1 MRIFN
6 IISIL
11 ILISLSAS
19 NAVFASGVGEA
30 FNQREKFKDVTI
42 LGNPDEAK
50 TFIKKDG
57 DVSNIGSLNDAS
69 LTGEGNNALRISE
82 LGEFLQ
88 HTELKKM
95 DAINQHKINPDNS
108 LLKESLKIE
117 QNPMA
122 KTGGGSLSASET
134 STTSFINKSCVEGVD
149 FNVDVGLE
157 LVLEAEE
164 QEEIIRKPQTTINIP
179 AKDVPT
185 RFWDKLYENFYTTDH
200 ELMLGL
206 KYKLSNSSEAHSFI
220 KGLISQSLGNLTAG
234 SIVLPSQNIII
245 FLPGS
250 YNIILSKGRNSPFE
264 NPAIKYRNSAD
275 QLAALIYNQ
284 VLAIFHYS
292 VEEKRTK
299 FIEKGEYWQVA
310 TTPAEKLVEENEC
323 YETARVCTRKGIKKF
338 FNKYNITRPCWSEK
352 ISYECTSKPKDGCAH
367 LTKQNCRLVDS
378 ECEHRI
384 GNICLRWKRNF
395 TCPITKKERNYSLAD
410 SSIYCLGGNCHTP
423 TIEENQDFGNVAYL
437 AAINEAQ
444 KDCDKESSGI
454 CKKPITV
461 FAGKTNGCDKAVVGF
476 INCCSANKGWGKD
489 MKLSSCSPEEKGL
502 ALKRDKGL
510 CHKIGTYCETRDF
523 ITKMCLVKRTN
534 FCCFNSKLARIFH
547 EQGRSQLNID
557 WGSSEFPNCR
567 PLTLEELTK
576 LDYSK
581 FDMEE
586 LFAEMLAK
594 GKSNMFKTFPSI
606 APKKLPKLQQ
616 EHMNTTPTEKRDI
629 LKRKAEEEERARRAK
644 EEEKRLAEE
653 ARLKAQQEKV
663 RLAEELRARE
673 EREKF
678 LEKERIKRQQEQ
690 LRIAEENRIKRQQ
703 ALALHKQN
711 ELVRLRQ
718 EKQKWYNQYIHNMRA
733 AGNSESATI
742 RLWHQFF
749 SITPQEYINNPKYNA
764 NTAISRY
771 GVNIVPPFEFKQRLF
786 TE

>member
-11 ILISLSAS
+11 ILISSNAS
-19 NAVFASGVGEA
+19 NAVFASGVGTA
-30 FNQREKFKDVTI
+30 FNQREKFKNVTV

-69 LTGEGNNALRISE
+69 LTGEGNNALRSSE

-122 KTGGGSLSASET
+122 KTGGGLLSASET

-164 QEEIIRKPQTTINIP
+164 KEEIIRKPQTSINLPARLIP
-179 AKDVPT
+179 EI
-185 RFWDKLYENFYTTDH
+185 FWEKKPENYRTTDN
-200 ELMLGL
+200 ELMSGV
-206 KYKLSNSSEAHSFI
+206 KYVLLNTVEAHNAI
-220 KGLISQSLGNLTAG
+220 KEAISQSVGNL
-234 SIVLPSQNIII
+234 SPEFIELPSQNVFI
-245 FLPGS
+245 FYPGS
-250 YNIILSKGRNSPFE
+250 NNVIIPMGAEIFR
-264 NPAIKYRNSAD
+264 NPAIKYRTSAAE
-275 QLAALIYNQ
+275 LARLAYNQ
-284 VLAIFHYS
+284 VTAILYYS
-292 VEEKRTK
+292 TFEIRKK

-378 ECEHRI
+378 ECEYRI

-395 TCPITKKERNYSLAD
+395 TCPITRKERNYSLAD

-461 FAGKTNGCDKAVVGF
+461 FAGKTNGCDNAIAGF

-510 CHKIGTYCETRDF
+510 CHMIGTYCETRESV
-523 ITKMCLVKRTN
+523 TKVCLVKRTN

-616 EHMNTTPTEKRDI
+616 EHMNTTPAEKRDI

-673 EREKF
+673 ERKKF
-678 LEKERIKRQQEQ
+678 LEKERIRREQEQ

-718 EKQKWYNQYIHNMRA
+718 EKQAWYNNYIANMRA
-733 AGNSESATI
+733 AGNAEFDTI
-742 RLWHQFF
+742 ILWYQFF
-749 SITPQEYINNPKYNA
+749 SITPQEYINNPNYTA

>member
-11 ILISLSAS
+11 TLITISAS
-19 NAVFASGVGEA
+19 NAVFASGVGTA
-30 FNQREKFKDVTI
+30 FNQREKFKNATI

-69 LTGEGNNALRISE
+69 LTGEGNNALRSSE

-88 HTELKKM
+88 HSELKKM

-108 LLKESLKIE
+108 LLKNSLKIE

-164 QEEIIRKPQTTINIP
+164 QEEIIRKPETSINLP

-185 RFWDKLYENFYTTDH
+185 RFWNKLYENFYTSDH

-206 KYKLSNSSEAHSFI
+206 KYKLSNSSEAHTFI
-220 KGLISQSLGNLTAG
+220 KGLISQSLGNVPAG

-275 QLAALIYNQ
+275 ELAALIYNQ

-292 VEEKRTK
+292 IEEKRKK

-310 TTPAEKLVEENEC
+310 TIEAEKLVEENEC
-323 YETARVCTRKGIKKF
+323 YETSRVCTRKGIKKF
-338 FNKYNITRPCWSEK
+338 FGKYDITRPCWSEK

-367 LTKQNCRLVDS
+367 LTKENCRLVDS
-378 ECEHRI
+378 QCEHRI
-384 GNICLRWKRNF
+384 GSICLRWKRNF
-395 TCPITKKERNYSLAD
+395 TCSITKKEMNYSLSD

-454 CKKPITV
+454 CKNPITV

-489 MKLSSCSPEEKGL
+489 IKLSSCSPEEKGL
-502 ALKRDKGL
+502 ALKRGKGL
-510 CHKIGTYCETRDF
+510 CHMIGTYCETRES
-523 ITKMCLVKRTN
+523 ITKICLVKRTN

-567 PLTLEELTK
+567 PLTLEELTR

-586 LFAEMLAK
+586 LFDAMLAK

-606 APKKLPKLQQ
+606 TPKKLPKLQQ

-653 ARLKAQQEKV
+653 V
-663 RLAEELRARE
+663 RAKE
-673 EREKF
+673 EREKI
-678 LEKERIKRQQEQ
+678 LEKEKIKRQQEQ
-690 LRIAEENRIKRQQ
+690 LRIAEEKRIKREQ
-703 ALALHKQN
+703 ALAKHLEQ
-711 ELVRLRQ
+711 ERTRLKA
-718 EKQKWYNQYIHNMRA
+718 EKQMWYTNYLNNMKA
-733 AGNSESATI
+733 AGYHNDVMNVWNANFGMSPE
-742 RLWHQFF
+742 
-749 SITPQEYINNPKYNA
+749 EYINNPRYNA
-764 NTAISRY
+764 NGPIRGY
-771 GVNIVPPFEFKQRLF
+771 GIDIVPPYQFVPKTFQEGF
-786 TE
+786 

>member
-19 NAVFASGVGEA
+19 NAVFASGVGKA
-30 FNQREKFKDVTI
+30 FNQREKFKNVTI

-57 DVSNIGSLNDAS
+57 DVSNIGLLNDAS
-69 LTGEGNNALRISE
+69 LTSEGNNALRSSE

-95 DAINQHKINPDNS
+95 DAINQHKINPDNP

-164 QEEIIRKPQTTINIP
+164 QEEIIRKPQTTIDIP
-179 AKDVPT
+179 YKDVPD
-185 RFWDKLYENFYTTDH
+185 RWWQKSYYTHDD
-200 ELMLGL
+200 GAWV
-206 KYKLSNSSEAHSFI
+206 SEGVPRYTLLNNEATHRAI
-220 KGLISQSLGNLTAG
+220 KEMISARVINLLPE
-234 SIVLPSQNIII
+234 SIVLPPQNIIAD
-245 FLPGS
+245 
-250 YNIILSKGRNSPFE
+250 Y
-264 NPAIKYRNSAD
+264 YRPQNVTYTYHGW
-275 QLAALIYNQ
+275 LAASVSMVSAL
-284 VLAIFHYS
+284 VRFHYS
-292 VEEKRTK
+292 VEERRKKFVQTK
-299 FIEKGEYWQVA
+299 EYWQVA
-310 TTPAEKLVEENEC
+310 TIEAEKLVEENEC
-323 YETARVCTRKGIKKF
+323 YETSRVCTRKGIKKF
-338 FNKYNITRPCWSEK
+338 FGKYNINRPCWSEK
-352 ISYECTSKPKDGCAH
+352 ISYKCTSKPKDGCAH
-367 LTKQNCRLVDS
+367 LTKATCRLADS

-384 GNICLRWKRNF
+384 GSICLRWKRNF
-395 TCPITKKERNYSLAD
+395 TCPITKKEMNYSLAD
-410 SSIYCLGGNCHTP
+410 SSIYCLGGNCHSP
-423 TIEENQDFGNVAYL
+423 TIEENQDFSNVAYL

-454 CKKPITV
+454 CKDPITV
-461 FAGKTNGCDKAVVGF
+461 FAGEANGCDKAIVGF

-489 MKLSSCSPEEKGL
+489 IKLSSCSPEEKGL
-502 ALKRDKGL
+502 ALKRSKGL
-510 CHKIGTYCETRDF
+510 CHMVGTYCETRES
-523 ITKMCLVKRTN
+523 ITKICLVKRTN

-567 PLTLEELTK
+567 PLTLEELTR

-586 LFAEMLAK
+586 LFGAMLAK

-606 APKKLPKLQQ
+606 APKKLPKPQQ
-616 EHMNTTPTEKRDI
+616 EHMNTTPAEKRDI

-653 ARLKAQQEKV
+653 ARLKAQQEKEKEARAKRTAIAQKAEQAKIERQ
-663 RLAEELRARE
+663 RLAKIEAAR
-673 EREKF
+673 
-678 LEKERIKRQQEQ
+678 QEQ
-690 LRIAEENRIKRQQ
+690 LELKRNVIRGQIATKDRECQKLRERISDAERRGIVHGTGGTAHLQNLLRVRIDKRNV
-703 ALALHKQN
+703 L
-711 ELVRLRQ
+711 
-718 EKQKWYNQYIHNMRA
+718 KQKLENVR
-733 AGNSESATI
+733 
-742 RLWHQFF
+742 
-749 SITPQEYINNPKYNA
+749 
-764 NTAISRY
+764 
-771 GVNIVPPFEFKQRLF
+771 
-786 TE
+786 

>member
-11 ILISLSAS
+11 TLITISAS
-19 NAVFASGVGEA
+19 NAVFASSVGAA
-30 FNQREKFKDVTI
+30 FNQREKFKNVTI

-69 LTGEGNNALRISE
+69 LTGEGNNALRSSK

-122 KTGGGSLSASET
+122 KTGGGSLIASET

-149 FNVDVGLE
+149 FNVDVGYE

-164 QEEIIRKPQTTINIP
+164 QEEIIRKPETTIDIP
-179 AKDVPT
+179 YKDVPDWLWHKNHYT
-185 RFWDKLYENFYTTDH
+185 HDNGDSVNYYEPQYTLLNNEDTH
-200 ELMLGL
+200 RAIREM
-206 KYKLSNSSEAHSFI
+206 
-220 KGLISQSLGNLTAG
+220 ISARVINLLPK
-234 SIVLPSQNIII
+234 SIVLPPQNIVVNYYHRPQNVIYTYYSW
-245 FLPGS
+245 LV
-250 YNIILSKGRNSPFE
+250 R
-264 NPAIKYRNSAD
+264 
-275 QLAALIYNQ
+275 AL
-284 VLAIFHYS
+284 VRFHYS
-292 VEEKRTK
+292 VEEIRKK

-310 TTPAEKLVEENEC
+310 TAPAEKLVEENEC
-323 YETARVCTRKGIKKF
+323 YETSRVCTRKGIKKF
-338 FNKYNITRPCWSEK
+338 FGKYDINRPCWSEK
-352 ISYECTSKPKDGCAH
+352 ISYQCTSKPKAGCAH

-384 GNICLRWKRNF
+384 GSICLRWKRNF

-423 TIEENQDFGNVAYL
+423 TIEENQDFSNVAYL

-444 KDCDKESSGI
+444 KDCDKESNGI

-461 FAGKTNGCDKAVVGF
+461 FAGEANGCDKAIVGF

-489 MKLSSCSPEEKGL
+489 IKLSSCSPEEKGL
-502 ALKRDKGL
+502 ALKRGKGL
-510 CHKIGTYCETRDF
+510 CHMVGTYCERRES
-523 ITKMCLVKRTN
+523 ITKTCLVKRTN

-586 LFAEMLAK
+586 LFGAMLAK

-606 APKKLPKLQQ
+606 NLKTLPKLQQ
-616 EHMNTTPTEKRDI
+616 EHMNTTPAEKRDI
-629 LKRKAEEEERARRAK
+629 LRRKVEEEERARRAK

-653 ARLKAQQEKV
+653 ARLKAQQEKA
-663 RLAEELRARE
+663 RLAEEVRVRE
-673 EREKF
+673 EREKL
-678 LEKERIKRQQEQ
+678 LEEERIRKQQEQ
-690 LRIAEENRIKRQQ
+690 LRIAEENRIKREQ

-711 ELVRLRQ
+711 ELARLRQ
-718 EKQKWYNQYIHNMRA
+718 EKQAWYNNYIANMNA
-733 AGNSESATI
+733 ARNPTHVTQ
-742 RLWHQFF
+742 RLWYQFF
-749 SITPQEYINNPKYNA
+749 GITPQEYINNPNYTA

-771 GVNIVPPFEFKQRLF
+771 GIDIVPPYHFIPRPFQ
-786 TE
+786 

>member
-11 ILISLSAS
+11 TLITISAS
-19 NAVFASGVGEA
+19 NAVFASGVGTA
-30 FNQREKFKDVTI
+30 FNQREKFKNATI

-69 LTGEGNNALRISE
+69 LTSEGNNALRSSE

-88 HTELKKM
+88 NTELKKM

-108 LLKESLKIE
+108 LLKKSLKIE

-164 QEEIIRKPQTTINIP
+164 QEEIIRKPQTSIDIP
-179 AKDVPT
+179 YKDLPDS
-185 RFWDKLYENFYTTDH
+185 WWQKSYY
-200 ELMLGL
+200 
-206 KYKLSNSSEAHSFI
+206 SEAYRGYVHHHLPHYTLFNNEATHQAI
-220 KGLISQSLGNLTAG
+220 KEIISARVINLLPE
-234 SIVLPSQNIII
+234 SIVLPPQNIVVDFIHPQNATSI
-245 FLPGS
+245 ALTAHHTYRGF
-250 YNIILSKGRNSPFE
+250 R
-264 NPAIKYRNSAD
+264 IKSA
-275 QLAALIYNQ
+275 L
-284 VLAIFHYS
+284 VRFHYS
-292 VEEKRTK
+292 VEERRKKFVQTK
-299 FIEKGEYWQVA
+299 EYWQVA
-310 TTPAEKLVEENEC
+310 TIEAEKLVEENEC
-323 YETARVCTRKGIKKF
+323 YETSRVCTRKGIKKF
-338 FNKYNITRPCWSEK
+338 FGKYDINRPCWSEK
-352 ISYECTSKPKDGCAH
+352 ISYKCTSKPKDGCAH
-367 LTKQNCRLVDS
+367 LTKANCRLVDS

-384 GNICLRWKRNF
+384 GSICLRWKRNF
-395 TCPITKKERNYSLAD
+395 TCPITKKEMNYSLAD
-410 SSIYCLGGNCHTP
+410 SSIYCLGGNCHSP
-423 TIEENQDFGNVAYL
+423 TIEENQDFSNVAYL

-454 CKKPITV
+454 CKDPITV
-461 FAGKTNGCDKAVVGF
+461 FAGEANGCDKAVVGF

-489 MKLSSCSPEEKGL
+489 IKLSSCSPEEKGL
-502 ALKRDKGL
+502 ALKRSKGL
-510 CHKIGTYCETRDF
+510 CHMIGTYCETRESV
-523 ITKMCLVKRTN
+523 TKVCLVKRTN

-606 APKKLPKLQQ
+606 SPKKLPKLQQ
-616 EHMNTTPTEKRDI
+616 EHMNTTPAEKRDI

-690 LRIAEENRIKRQQ
+690 LRIAEENRIKREQ

-711 ELVRLRQ
+711 ELARLRQ
-718 EKQKWYNQYIHNMRA
+718 EKQAWYNSYIANMDA
-733 AGNSESATI
+733 AGNPSHVTQ
-742 RLWHQFF
+742 RLWYQFF
-749 SITPQEYINNPKYNA
+749 GITPQEYINNPNYTA

-771 GVNIVPPFEFKQRLF
+771 GVDIVPPYQFIPRPFQ
-786 TE
+786 

>member
-30 FNQREKFKDVTI
+30 FNQREKYKNATI

-69 LTGEGNNALRISE
+69 LTSEGNNALRSSE

-108 LLKESLKIE
+108 LLKKSLKIE

-157 LVLEAEE
+157 LGLEGHEE
-164 QEEIIRKPQTTINIP
+164 EEIIRKPQTTINIP

-185 RFWDKLYENFYTTDH
+185 RFWNKLYENFYTTDH

-206 KYKLSNSSEAHSFI
+206 KYELSNSSEAHTYI
-220 KGLISQSLGNLTAG
+220 KELISQSLGNLTAS

-245 FLPGS
+245 FLTGS
-250 YNIILSKGRNSPFE
+250 YNIIPSKGRSSPFE

-275 QLAALIYNQ
+275 ELAALIYNQ

-292 VEEKRTK
+292 IEERRKNFVQTK
-299 FIEKGEYWQVA
+299 EYWQVA

-323 YETARVCTRKGIKKF
+323 YETSRACTRKGIKKF
-338 FNKYNITRPCWSEK
+338 FDKYDITRPCWSEK
-352 ISYECTSKPKDGCAH
+352 ISYECASKPKDGCAH

-378 ECEHRI
+378 QCEHRI
-384 GNICLRWKRNF
+384 GSICLRWKRNF
-395 TCPITKKERNYSLAD
+395 TCSITKKEMNYSLSD

-489 MKLSSCSPEEKGL
+489 TKLSSCSPEEKGL
-502 ALKRDKGL
+502 ALKRGKGL
-510 CHKIGTYCETRDF
+510 CHMIGTYCETRESV
-523 ITKMCLVKRTN
+523 TKVCLVKRTN

-567 PLTLEELTK
+567 PLTLEELTR

-586 LFAEMLAK
+586 LFDAMLAK

-653 ARLKAQQEKV
+653 V
-663 RLAEELRARE
+663 RVKE
-673 EREKF
+673 ERKKI
-678 LEKERIKRQQEQ
+678 LEKEKIKRQQEQ
-690 LRIAEENRIKRQQ
+690 LRIAEEKRIKREQ
-703 ALALHKQN
+703 ALAKHLEQ
-711 ELVRLRQ
+711 ERTRLKA
-718 EKQKWYNQYIHNMRA
+718 EKQMWYTNYLNNMKA
-733 AGNSESATI
+733 AGYHNDVMNVWNANFGMSPE
-742 RLWHQFF
+742 
-749 SITPQEYINNPKYNA
+749 EYINNPRYNA
-764 NTAISRY
+764 NGPIRGY
-771 GVNIVPPFEFKQRLF
+771 GIDIVPPYQFVPKTFQEGF
-786 TE
+786 

>member
-11 ILISLSAS
+11 TLITISAS
-19 NAVFASGVGEA
+19 NAVFASSVGKA
-30 FNQREKFKDVTI
+30 FNQREKFKNATT
-42 LGNPDEAK
+42 LGNPDESK
-50 TFIKKDG
+50 TIIKKDG

-69 LTGEGNNALRISE
+69 LTGEGNNALRSSE

-108 LLKESLKIE
+108 LLKKSLKIE

-122 KTGGGSLSASET
+122 KSGGGSLSASET

-157 LVLEAEE
+157 LVLEGHEE
-164 QEEIIRKPQTTINIP
+164 EEIIRKPETTIEIP
-179 AKDVPT
+179 
-185 RFWDKLYENFYTTDH
+185 YEAVGDNWWHKTYYDYEDDYLWIGGIPHYTLINNPDIHQQIKKTISARIGK
-200 ELMLGL
+200 E
-206 KYKLSNSSEAHSFI
+206 SS
-220 KGLISQSLGNLTAG
+220 
-234 SIVLPSQNIII
+234 SIFLPSQNIVADSEAPINVFYPRHTKSDLGWVGI
-245 FLPGS
+245 LPGFV
-250 YNIILSKGRNSPFE
+250 R
-264 NPAIKYRNSAD
+264 
-275 QLAALIYNQ
+275 
-284 VLAIFHYS
+284 FHYS
-292 VEEKRTK
+292 VEEISKKFVQTK
-299 FIEKGEYWQVA
+299 EYWQVA
-310 TTPAEKLVEENEC
+310 TAPAEKLVEENEC
-323 YETARVCTRKGIKKF
+323 YETSRICTRKGIKKF
-338 FNKYNITRPCWSEK
+338 FGIYNITRPCWSEK
-352 ISYECTSKPKDGCAH
+352 ISYQCTSKPKDGCAH
-367 LTKQNCRLVDS
+367 LTKENCRLVDS
-378 ECEHRI
+378 ECEHKI
-384 GNICLRWKRNF
+384 GSICLRWKRNF
-395 TCPITKKERNYSLAD
+395 TCPITKKEINYSLAD

-423 TIEENQDFGNVAYL
+423 TIEENQDFSNVAYL

-454 CKKPITV
+454 CKNPITV
-461 FAGKTNGCDKAVVGF
+461 FAGEANGCDKAIVGF

-502 ALKRDKGL
+502 ALKRGKGL
-510 CHKIGTYCETRDF
+510 CHMVGTYCETRES
-523 ITKMCLVKRTN
+523 ITKTCLVKRTN

-586 LFAEMLAK
+586 LFGAMLAK

-616 EHMNTTPTEKRDI
+616 EHMNTTLTEKRDI

-653 ARLKAQQEKV
+653 ARLKAQQEKEKEEQARKTAIAQKV
-663 RLAEELRARE
+663 EELNGLYLESLAKYKESIAKRDYFYKQGVINGVNAFLWVKSNPTQCFYSFFRDTLKVSDTSPENVDLIQNRLYKNLPLYLAEEKKVKFYRDEYQRYYKDMLKLK
-673 EREKF
+673 EK
-678 LEKERIKRQQEQ
+678 
-690 LRIAEENRIKRQQ
+690 
-703 ALALHKQN
+703 
-711 ELVRLRQ
+711 
-718 EKQKWYNQYIHNMRA
+718 
-733 AGNSESATI
+733 
-742 RLWHQFF
+742 
-749 SITPQEYINNPKYNA
+749 
-764 NTAISRY
+764 
-771 GVNIVPPFEFKQRLF
+771 
-786 TE
+786 

>member
-11 ILISLSAS
+11 TLITISAS
-19 NAVFASGVGEA
+19 NAVFASGVGAA
-30 FNQREKFKDVTI
+30 FNQREKFKNVTI

-69 LTGEGNNALRISE
+69 LTSRGNNALRSSE

-134 STTSFINKSCVEGVD
+134 STTSFINKSCLEGVD

-157 LVLEAEE
+157 LVLDAEE
-164 QEEIIRKPQTTINIP
+164 KEEIIRKPQTSINLP
-179 AKDVPT
+179 AKAVPT
-185 RFWDKLYENFYTTDH
+185 GFWDKMYENFYTSDH

-220 KGLISQSLGNLTAG
+220 KRLISQSLGNVPAD

-245 FLPGS
+245 FLTGS
-250 YNIILSKGRNSPFE
+250 YNIIRSKGRNSPFE
-264 NPAIKYRNSAD
+264 NPAIKYRTSAD
-275 QLAALIYNQ
+275 ELAALIYNQ

-292 VEEKRTK
+292 IEEKRTK

-310 TTPAEKLVEENEC
+310 TAPAEKLVEENEC
-323 YETARVCTRKGIKKF
+323 YETSRVCTRKGIKKF
-338 FNKYNITRPCWSEK
+338 FGKYDINRPCWSEK

-367 LTKQNCRLVDS
+367 LTKENCRLVDS

-384 GNICLRWKRNF
+384 GSICLRWKRNF
-395 TCPITKKERNYSLAD
+395 TCPITKKEMNYSLSD

-423 TIEENQDFGNVAYL
+423 TIEENQDFSNVAYL

-454 CKKPITV
+454 CKNPITV
-461 FAGKTNGCDKAVVGF
+461 FAGEANGCDKAIVGF

-489 MKLSSCSPEEKGL
+489 IKLSSCSPEEKGL

-510 CHKIGTYCETRDF
+510 CHKIGTYCETRDS
-523 ITKMCLVKRTN
+523 ITKTCLVKRTN

-586 LFAEMLAK
+586 LFGAMLAK

-606 APKKLPKLQQ
+606 NLKTLPKLQQ
-616 EHMNTTPTEKRDI
+616 EHMNTTPAEKRDI

-644 EEEKRLAEE
+644 EEEKRLAED
-653 ARLKAQQEKV
+653 ARLKAQQEKA
-663 RLAEELRARE
+663 RLAEEVRVRE
-673 EREKF
+673 ERKKF
-678 LEKERIKRQQEQ
+678 LEKERIRKQQEQ
-690 LRIAEENRIKRQQ
+690 LRIAEENRIKREQ

-711 ELVRLRQ
+711 ELARLRQ
-718 EKQKWYNQYIHNMRA
+718 EKQAWYNNYIANMNA
-733 AGNSESATI
+733 ARNPTHVTQ
-742 RLWHQFF
+742 RLWYQFF
-749 SITPQEYINNPKYNA
+749 GITPQEYINNPNYTA

-771 GVNIVPPFEFKQRLF
+771 GVDIVPPYHFIPRPFQ
-786 TE
+786 

>member
-11 ILISLSAS
+11 TLITIGAS
-19 NAVFASGVGEA
+19 NAVFASSVGAA
-30 FNQREKFKDVTI
+30 FNQREKFKNVTI

-69 LTGEGNNALRISE
+69 LTGEGNNALRSSE

-164 QEEIIRKPQTTINIP
+164 QEEIIRKPQTSIDIP
-179 AKDVPT
+179 YREVPDS
-185 RFWDKLYENFYTTDH
+185 WWQKSYY
-200 ELMLGL
+200 
-206 KYKLSNSSEAHSFI
+206 SEAYRGYVHHFLPHYTLFNNEATHRVI
-220 KGLISQSLGNLTAG
+220 KEIISARVINLLPE
-234 SIVLPSQNIII
+234 SIVLPPQNIVVDLIHPQNATSI
-245 FLPGS
+245 ALTAHHTYRGF
-250 YNIILSKGRNSPFE
+250 R
-264 NPAIKYRNSAD
+264 IKSA
-275 QLAALIYNQ
+275 L
-284 VLAIFHYS
+284 VRFHYS
-292 VEEKRTK
+292 VEERRKN
-299 FIEKGEYWQVA
+299 FIQKGEYWQVA
-310 TTPAEKLVEENEC
+310 TAPAEKLVEENEC
-323 YETARVCTRKGIKKF
+323 YETSRVCTRKGIKKF
-338 FNKYNITRPCWSEK
+338 FGKYDINRPCWSEK
-352 ISYECTSKPKDGCAH
+352 ISYQCTSKPKDGCAH
-367 LTKQNCRLVDS
+367 LTKANCRLVDS

-384 GNICLRWKRNF
+384 GSICLRWKRNF
-395 TCPITKKERNYSLAD
+395 TCPITKKERNYSLSD

-423 TIEENQDFGNVAYL
+423 TIEENQDFSNVAYL

-454 CKKPITV
+454 CKNPITV
-461 FAGKTNGCDKAVVGF
+461 FAGEANGCDKAIVGF
-476 INCCSANKGWGKD
+476 INCCSTNKGWGKD

-510 CHKIGTYCETRDF
+510 CHMVGTYCETRES
-523 ITKMCLVKRTN
+523 ITKTCLVKRTN

-586 LFAEMLAK
+586 LFGAMLAK

-653 ARLKAQQEKV
+653 ARLKAQQEKEKEEQARKTAIAQKV
-663 RLAEELRARE
+663 EELNGLYLESLAKYKESIAKRDYFYKQGVINGVNAFLWVKSNPTQCFYSFFRDTLKVSDTSPENVDLIQNRLYKNLPLYLAEEKKVKFYRDEYQRYYKDMLKLK
-673 EREKF
+673 EK
-678 LEKERIKRQQEQ
+678 
-690 LRIAEENRIKRQQ
+690 
-703 ALALHKQN
+703 
-711 ELVRLRQ
+711 
-718 EKQKWYNQYIHNMRA
+718 
-733 AGNSESATI
+733 
-742 RLWHQFF
+742 
-749 SITPQEYINNPKYNA
+749 
-764 NTAISRY
+764 
-771 GVNIVPPFEFKQRLF
+771 
-786 TE
+786 

>member
-11 ILISLSAS
+11 TLITISAS
-19 NAVFASGVGEA
+19 NAVFASGVGTA
-30 FNQREKFKDVTI
+30 FNQREKFKNVTI

-69 LTGEGNNALRISE
+69 LTSEGNNALRSSE

-88 HTELKKM
+88 NTELKKM

-108 LLKESLKIE
+108 LLKKSLKIE

-164 QEEIIRKPQTTINIP
+164 QEEIIRKPQTSIDIP
-179 AKDVPT
+179 YKDLPDS
-185 RFWDKLYENFYTTDH
+185 WWQKSYY
-200 ELMLGL
+200 
-206 KYKLSNSSEAHSFI
+206 SEAYRGYVHHYLPHYTLFNNEATHQAI
-220 KGLISQSLGNLTAG
+220 KEIISARVINLLPE
-234 SIVLPSQNIII
+234 SIVLPPQNIVVDFIHPQNATSI
-245 FLPGS
+245 ALTAHHTYRGF
-250 YNIILSKGRNSPFE
+250 R
-264 NPAIKYRNSAD
+264 IKSA
-275 QLAALIYNQ
+275 L
-284 VLAIFHYS
+284 VRFHYS
-292 VEEKRTK
+292 VEERRKKFVQTK
-299 FIEKGEYWQVA
+299 EYWQVA
-310 TTPAEKLVEENEC
+310 TIEAEKLVEENEC
-323 YETARVCTRKGIKKF
+323 YETSRVCTRKGIKKF
-338 FNKYNITRPCWSEK
+338 FGKYDITRPCWSKK

-367 LTKQNCRLVDS
+367 LTKANCRLVDS

-384 GNICLRWKRNF
+384 GSICLRWKRNF
-395 TCPITKKERNYSLAD
+395 TCPITKKEMNYSLAD

-423 TIEENQDFGNVAYL
+423 TIEENQDFSNVAYL

-461 FAGKTNGCDKAVVGF
+461 FAGEANGCDKAIVGF

-489 MKLSSCSPEEKGL
+489 IKLSSCSPEEKGL
-502 ALKRDKGL
+502 ALKRSKGL
-510 CHKIGTYCETRDF
+510 CHMVGTYCETRES
-523 ITKMCLVKRTN
+523 ITKICLVKRTN

-586 LFAEMLAK
+586 LFGAMLAK

-606 APKKLPKLQQ
+606 TPKELPKLQQ
-616 EHMNTTPTEKRDI
+616 EHMNTTPAEKRDI

-644 EEEKRLAEE
+644 EEEKRLAED
-653 ARLKAQQEKV
+653 ARLRAQQEKEKEEQERRTAIAQKV
-663 RLAEELRARE
+663 EELNGLYLESLAKYKESVAKRDYFYRQGVINGVNAFLWVKSNPTRDFYSFFRDILKVSDTSPENVDLIQNRLYKNLPLYLAEERKVNYYLDE
-673 EREKF
+673 YERYYKEMMKLKEK
-678 LEKERIKRQQEQ
+678 
-690 LRIAEENRIKRQQ
+690 
-703 ALALHKQN
+703 
-711 ELVRLRQ
+711 
-718 EKQKWYNQYIHNMRA
+718 
-733 AGNSESATI
+733 
-742 RLWHQFF
+742 
-749 SITPQEYINNPKYNA
+749 
-764 NTAISRY
+764 
-771 GVNIVPPFEFKQRLF
+771 
-786 TE
+786 